1 MKNSYKNMEIRELLA
16 TRETRR
22 KRLMQLKTD
31 KVLGHLAN
39 PLEIRVTR
47 RSIARL
53 NSRIYEK
60 ALEGEV

>member
-1 MKNSYKNMEIRELLA
+1 MKNSYKNMDIRELVA
-16 TRETRR
+16 TREAQR
-22 KRLMQLKTD
+22 KQLLALKTD

-47 RSIARL
+47 RNIARL

-60 ALEGEV
+60 TLEVE